1 MIRPRLLCV
10 DDDAAVRELYRK
22 ILGSFGY
29 DVLIAEDGARALQLF
44 HSREIDAVILDYE
57 MPGMKGSEVA
67 AEIKR
72 RSPGIPIIMVSGC
85 PSVVEEAPRFV
96 DAAIPKGSPIGRLLD
111 RLEALAG
118 AAKGSLAT
126 PALSVSRFVPLG
138 SALAAVAVSAFLLP
152 RLWK

>member
-29 DVLIAEDGARALQLF
+29 DVLLAEKGAHALKLF
-44 HSREIDAVILDYE
+44 HPRQIDAVILDYE

-67 AEIKR
+67 AELKR

-96 DAAIPKGSPIGRLLD
+96 DAAIPKGSPIGWLLD
-111 RLEALAG
+111 RVEALAG
-118 AAKGSLAT
+118 AAKGKLAT
-126 PALSVSRFVPLG
+126 PGLPISRFIPLG
-138 SALAAVAVSAFLLP
+138 SALATVAVSAFLLP

>member
-29 DVLIAEDGARALQLF
+29 DVLVAEDGAHALKLF
-44 HSREIDAVILDYE
+44 HPSQIDAVILDYE

-67 AEIKR
+67 AELKR

-85 PSVVEEAPRFV
+85 PSVVDEAPRFV
-96 DAAIPKGSPIGRLLD
+96 DAAIPKGSPIGWLLD
-111 RLEALAG
+111 RLEALSG
-118 AAKGSLAT
+118 AAKGRLAT
-126 PALSVSRFVPLG
+126 PAMSISRLLPLG
-138 SALAAVAVSAFLLP
+138 SALATVALSAFLLP
-152 RLWK
+152 RFWK

>member
-29 DVLIAEDGARALQLF
+29 DVLVAEDGAHALKLF
-44 HSREIDAVILDYE
+44 HPRHIDAVILDYE

-67 AEIKR
+67 AELKR

-96 DAAIPKGSPIGRLLD
+96 DAAIPKGSPVGSLLD

-118 AAKGSLAT
+118 AAKNKLAT
-126 PALSVSRFVPLG
+126 PALPVSRLLPLG
-138 SALAAVAVSAFLLP
+138 SALATVALGAFLLP
-152 RLWK
+152 RFWK